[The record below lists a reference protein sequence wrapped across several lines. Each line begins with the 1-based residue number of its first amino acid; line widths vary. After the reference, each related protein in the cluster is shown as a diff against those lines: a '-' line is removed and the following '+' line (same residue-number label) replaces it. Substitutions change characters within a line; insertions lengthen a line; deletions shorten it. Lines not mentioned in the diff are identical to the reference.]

1 MEQTLGKRIV
11 ANRKRLGL
19 TQDSLA
25 EQLGVTAQAVSKW
38 ENDQSCPDITMI
50 PRLAEIFGITTD
62 ELLGV
67 EKRIVQEAEMVETAA
82 PETPEASAVEITGDG
97 EFNWEFK
104 LDNSRK
110 GHIGMAV
117 WVLAVGGLLLASRI
131 LDWDAVFWDILWP
144 TGLLVFGLFG
154 VLPKPSFFRIGCLIF
169 GAYFLLCN
177 LNLSPVVFDKGLLFA
192 AFLLLFGTSLLVDA
206 LRNPRKGILH
216 FFNGDK
222 REHQSSYSEQ
232 GERFE
237 CATSFGEDN
246 RVVSLPRLSYG
257 QAKVNFGDLK
267 LDLTG
272 CESFAGNS
280 RLELSCA
287 FGEIDVY
294 IPKCCRAEPAARTS
308 FGDFD
313 IVGSPDPDAAYTVY
327 IDASI
332 SFGQITVKYL

>member
-38 ENDQSCPDITMI
+38 ENDQSCPDITMV
-50 PRLAEIFGITTD
+50 PRLAEIFNISTD

-67 EKRIVQEAEMVETAA
+67 EKRIVHEAEMVETAE
-82 PETPEASAVEITGDG
+82 PETPEAAAVEISGDG

-117 WVLAVGGLLLASRI
+117 WVLTVGGLLLVSNI
-131 LDWDAVFWDILWP
+131 LGWGAGFWDILWP
-144 TGLLVFGLFG
+144 AGLLVFGLFG
-154 VLPKPSFFRIGCLIF
+154 LLPKPSFFRIGCLVF

-177 LNLSPVVFDKGLLFA
+177 LNLSPMVFDGGFLFA
-192 AFLLLFGTSLLVDA
+192 AFLLLFGAGLLVDA
-206 LRNPRKGILH
+206 LRNPCKGILH
-216 FFNGDK
+216 FFHGGK
-222 REHQSSYSEQ
+222 QEHQSSYSEQ

-246 RVVSLPRLSYG
+246 RVVKLPRLSYG

-294 IPKCCRAEPAARTS
+294 IPKCCRVESAAKTS
-308 FGDFD
+308 FGNFD
-313 IVGSPDPDAAYTVY
+313 IAGSPDPDAACILY
-327 IDASI
+327 IDASV
-332 SFGQITVKYL
+332 SFGEITVKYL